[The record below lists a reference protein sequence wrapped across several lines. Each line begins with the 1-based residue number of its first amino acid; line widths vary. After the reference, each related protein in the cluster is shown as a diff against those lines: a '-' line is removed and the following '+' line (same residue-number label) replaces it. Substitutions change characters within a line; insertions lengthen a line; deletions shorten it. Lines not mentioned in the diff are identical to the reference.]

1 MATKWNAFPYR
12 RGTKALAFV
21 LGLLM
26 AAGGVFIA
34 AQTLQKKGIFK
45 EDIFARDF
53 TDTREFSVYVNS
65 VTEKAAQMVQ
75 RFISEEAVKDGTAFA
90 PEKKDRLAQ
99 LEKDIALRIKEC
111 EEEIRQNP
119 GDYETYRYEKSYAF
133 DSEGEITVDTSY
145 IRESYTLQAQED
157 ILNYEILFRQ
167 DYARAK
173 ATLAR
178 VHTLQYAVAD
188 KSGRVC
194 TNMDTKDY
202 KEAVEGM
209 PWFVWSEDFYY
220 HSYSAAPADA
230 RHLIPSVYNGAA
242 FYVGFDEAAV
252 LASSE
257 LDDLGQKAHNFH
269 AFTKTRPMLFA
280 ALALLLLLCILDAI
294 YLICVAGRRE
304 KGGAVYLRR
313 ADRMWNFLHWTLG
326 LGGGL
331 FLAFFEILLI
341 DNAGL
346 YGKHMSISILSAL
359 SVFLPLAL
367 IGESV
372 LSIARH
378 VKNKTVLKNTP
389 WHKLWQKLRGASAK
403 SMKRSTVLI
412 LLGFLAWSLITIFFT
427 AMVTTSLDEAG
438 LLVGAVMALV
448 GVAAAYLL
456 LLKHT
461 SALDEIQHALRQ
473 AKQGNLTSGLN
484 PAHMP
489 AGMKSLAE
497 GILNMRQGMDAAV
510 RQAVAGER
518 MRTELITNVSHDLK
532 TPLTSVINYV
542 DLLRREDITEE
553 ERGDYLLTL
562 SQKSEQLGRLVE
574 DLVEASKA
582 SSGNVELHPVEVNLH
597 ELALQA
603 VGENS
608 DALAAQ
614 GIELII
620 QAPEEAP
627 VVWADGQKTWRVVE
641 NLMSNVKKYT
651 MPGTRVYLQLARE
664 GGFGGLTV
672 KNISGAP
679 LNIPA
684 QELTQRFV
692 RGDMARSGEGSGLG
706 LSIADSLCKV
716 QGGRFELQIDGD
728 LFKAG
733 VWLPLAGD
741 GHSN

>member
-1 MATKWNAFPYR
+1 MATKWNGFLYR
-12 RGTKALAFV
+12 RGTKTLAFV

-26 AAGGVFIA
+26 AAGGVFIT

-65 VTEKAAQMVQ
+65 VTEQAAQMTQ
-75 RFISEEAVKDGTAFA
+75 RFISEEAVRDGSAFA
-90 PEKKDRLAQ
+90 PEKQARLAQ

-119 GDYETYRYEKSYAF
+119 GDYETYRYDKSYAI
-133 DSEGEITVDTSY
+133 DSEGEITVDTAY

-157 ILNYEILFRQ
+157 NSNYEILFRQ
-167 DYARAK
+167 EYNRAK
-173 ATLAR
+173 AALAR
-178 VHTLQYAVAD
+178 VRTLQYAVVE

-202 KEAVEGM
+202 KKAVEAM
-209 PWFVWSEDFYY
+209 PWFVWSEDYFF
-220 HSYSAAPADA
+220 HSYSAVPADA
-230 RHLIPSVYNGAA
+230 RHLISSVYNGAA
-242 FYVGFDEAAV
+242 FYVGFDEAAA
-252 LASSE
+252 LAAGE
-257 LDDLGQKAHNFH
+257 LDNLGQKAQDFR
-269 AFTKTRPMLFA
+269 AFTKTRPVLLA
-280 ALALLLLLCILDAI
+280 AVALLLLLCCADTV
-294 YLICVAGRRE
+294 YLIGVTGRRE
-304 KGGAVYLRR
+304 KGGAIHLRG
-313 ADRMWNFLHWTLG
+313 ADRIWNFIHWLVG
-326 LGGGL
+326 LGGGGGL
-331 FLAFFEILLI
+331 LLLEIALI

-359 SVFLPLAL
+359 SVFLPLTLVA
-367 IGESV
+367 STV

-378 VKNKTVLKNTP
+378 AKNHSVLKNTL
-389 WHKLWQKLRGASAK
+389 WYKAWQKLRNVRPR
-403 SMKRSTVLI
+403 SMKRNTLLI
-412 LLGFLAWSLITIFFT
+412 LLGFLVWFLITAFVT
-427 AMVTTSLDEAG
+427 AATASRLDEMG
-438 LLVGAVMALV
+438 LFVGACMALV
-448 GVAAAYLL
+448 GVAAAYFL

-461 SALDEIQHALRQ
+461 SALDEILTALRQ
-473 AKQGNLTSGLN
+473 ARQGNLTGALN
-484 PAHMP
+484 PSLMP
-489 AGMKSLAE
+489 AGIKTLAE
-497 GILNMRQGMDAAV
+497 GILDMRQGMDAAV

-562 SQKSEQLGRLVE
+562 TQKSEQLGRLVE

-603 VGENS
+603 VGETS

-620 QAPEEAP
+620 QTPEQAP
-627 VVWADGQKTWRVVE
+627 VVWADSQKTWRIIE
-641 NLMSNVKKYT
+641 NLMGNVKKYT
-651 MPGTRVYLQLARE
+651 MPGTRVYLQLACE
-664 GGFGGLTV
+664 NGFGGLV
-672 KNISGAP
+672 IKNISRAP

-684 QELTQRFV
+684 EELTQRFV
-692 RGDMARSGEGSGLG
+692 RGDMARTGEGSGLG

-716 QGGRFELQIDGD
+716 QGGRFELQVDGD

-733 VWLPLAGD
+733 MWLPEAPR
-741 GHSN
+741 